1 MCLKAQST
9 TSPISLNSSTTKLSV
24 PGRRDICYSKYFL
37 LTAFTKNCTSG
48 TQFFTKSDDKKM
60 TLLIQNASTVEIY
73 KHSMRKTI
81 CTICISLSKTSMSQ
95 SVKCSI
101 TTIQSSYRVHTCS
114 PNAFWTSGQ
123 HSFKYASLYF
133 GNNVAK
139 LLSSSSPL
147 GLSSLVK
154 AGSFHPSGTVR
165 SSDSSTAIKKKIQKA
180 IIIRRLI

>member
-1 MCLKAQST
+1 MSLKAQST
-9 TSPISLNSSTTKLSV
+9 TSLISLNSSTTKLSV
-24 PGRRDICYSKYFL
+24 PGRREMCCCKCFADSICKGLQVWYTVL
-37 LTAFTKNCTSG
+37 Q
-48 TQFFTKSDDKKM
+48 QFWQPKM
-60 TLLIQNASTVEIY
+60 TLIIQNASTVEIY
-73 KHSMRKTI
+73 KYGIRKATSTI
-81 CTICISLSKTSMSQ
+81 LSKPCMSQ

-101 TTIQSSYRVHTCS
+101 TIIRVHTCS
-114 PNAFWTSGQ
+114 LNAFWTSGQ

-165 SSDSSTAIKKKIQKA
+165 SSDSSTAIKKKKKSYSYKNID
-180 IIIRRLI
+180 LTHC